1 MSLKQKLKKLGP
13 CLWEL
18 PKGAKPGMRVPAW
31 LFLSERLLR
40 EVEDGAVEQAANV
53 AFLPGIYKHSL
64 AMPDMH
70 FGYGFP
76 IGGVAA
82 LDYEEGGLSPGGIG
96 FDINCIAED
105 SEILTREGFKIK
117 VKDFCKVMDKTK
129 LITKNKNSSD
139 FDHALF
145 TVKRKR
151 EGRKIYRIV
160 TNVGRELILSE
171 EHPVFCTDGVKE
183 AKKLKTGD
191 EVIVYPFE
199 GVEYEEKEGTILDFS
214 DFEGCDKQIIEKLKA
229 CGLLPLTYS
238 NPKIGILARVLGY
251 VLGDGCIVKIREGKR
266 ERLITIVTGAKE
278 DLELIREEISSL
290 GFKPSKVYTRERVI
304 KGENYYG
311 EFVTKSSEN
320 WIRIN
325 SKTFSMLLNKLGIP
339 VGRKTACEFSVP
351 QWIKRA
357 PLWIKRNFLAGFFGA
372 EMSAPKCLIHR
383 SYNFIQP
390 IITVGK
396 VKELKLNGYKFLVEI
411 AELLKEF
418 GVEINGIYEIP
429 GSKNTLGIRL
439 VISNRAE
446 SLIRLYTKIGF
457 EYNRKRH
464 ILGMLVAHY
473 LMLKER
479 EIERRRKAVEIINE
493 LKGNYSL
500 SRLVEIGEQ
509 LSVNKRFIER
519 TLYESRENVR
529 IGQDFFGFGEYLE
542 EVKHKLGF
550 SGFVAEK
557 IERIEEVEY
566 DAELYDLGVENNH
579 NFIANGILVHNCGVR
594 LLRTN
599 LSEKQVRAKLK
610 ELLEELFR
618 NVPSGVGRSGKL
630 RLSKGELD
638 EVLVAGAKWAV
649 EHGYGRERDLE
660 HLEEKGCL
668 RYADAGKVS
677 SKAKARGAPQL
688 GTLGA
693 GNHFLEIQSVEEIYL
708 PDIAR
713 KFGIEKKG
721 QVCVMI
727 HTGSRGLGHQVCT
740 DYLRVLE
747 HAFRRELA
755 RLPDRE
761 LVYAP
766 AGTKECE
773 DYFAAMCAAANFAWC
788 NRQLITHWTRESIV
802 KVFGMK
808 EEEIGL
814 EIVYDVAHNIAKVEK
829 HKINGET
836 KKVYVH
842 RKGATRAFGP
852 GSEDIPRDYRDIGQP
867 VLIPGSMGTAS
878 YVLIGTRM
886 AEEQT
891 FSSVCHGAGRVQS
904 RASALRQLRGEKV
917 ARALQQRGILIRA
930 ASWRVVAEEAPQVYK
945 DVDEVVRV
953 CQEAGIA
960 RIVAKLR
967 PIGVV
972 KG

>member
-96 FDINCIAED
+96 FDINC
-105 SEILTREGFKIK
+105 
-117 VKDFCKVMDKTK
+117 
-129 LITKNKNSSD
+129 
-139 FDHALF
+139 
-145 TVKRKR
+145 
-151 EGRKIYRIV
+151 
-160 TNVGRELILSE
+160 
-171 EHPVFCTDGVKE
+171 
-183 AKKLKTGD
+183 
-191 EVIVYPFE
+191 
-199 GVEYEEKEGTILDFS
+199 
-214 DFEGCDKQIIEKLKA
+214 
-229 CGLLPLTYS
+229 
-238 NPKIGILARVLGY
+238 
-251 VLGDGCIVKIREGKR
+251 
-266 ERLITIVTGAKE
+266 
-278 DLELIREEISSL
+278 
-290 GFKPSKVYTRERVI
+290 
-304 KGENYYG
+304 
-311 EFVTKSSEN
+311 
-320 WIRIN
+320 
-325 SKTFSMLLNKLGIP
+325 
-339 VGRKTACEFSVP
+339 
-351 QWIKRA
+351 
-357 PLWIKRNFLAGFFGA
+357 
-372 EMSAPKCLIHR
+372 
-383 SYNFIQP
+383 
-390 IITVGK
+390 
-396 VKELKLNGYKFLVEI
+396 
-411 AELLKEF
+411 
-418 GVEINGIYEIP
+418 
-429 GSKNTLGIRL
+429 
-439 VISNRAE
+439 
-446 SLIRLYTKIGF
+446 
-457 EYNRKRH
+457 
-464 ILGMLVAHY
+464 
-473 LMLKER
+473 
-479 EIERRRKAVEIINE
+479 
-493 LKGNYSL
+493 
-500 SRLVEIGEQ
+500 
-509 LSVNKRFIER
+509 
-519 TLYESRENVR
+519 
-529 IGQDFFGFGEYLE
+529 
-542 EVKHKLGF
+542 
-550 SGFVAEK
+550 
-557 IERIEEVEY
+557 
-566 DAELYDLGVENNH
+566 
-579 NFIANGILVHNCGVR
+579 GVR

-599 LSEKQVRAKLK
+599 LSEEQVRAKLK

-740 DYLRVLE
+740 DYLQVLE
-747 HAFRRELA
+747 HAFRRELE